1 MIHGSLK
8 TVLTVGFI
16 FQEVTLKAV
25 ECESFLVLKEL
36 GKEAYLNTL
45 VVAVCYHDA
54 ATASSG
60 HTL

>member
-1 MIHGSLK
+1 MIHCSLK

-16 FQEVTLKAV
+16 FQQATWKVT
-25 ECESFLVLKEL
+25 ECESSLVLKEL
-36 GKEAYLNTL
+36 GKQAYLNTL
-45 VVAVCYHDA
+45 VVAVCYHYA